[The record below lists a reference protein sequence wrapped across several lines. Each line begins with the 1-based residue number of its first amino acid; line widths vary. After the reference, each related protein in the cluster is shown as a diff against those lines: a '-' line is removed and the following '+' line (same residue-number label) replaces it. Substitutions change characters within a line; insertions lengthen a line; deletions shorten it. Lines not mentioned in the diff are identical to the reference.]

1 MSLQSVFAELL
12 ADSSS
17 ILRGNI
23 QGNLGLEGVIW
34 FVCLFVLHGFKSLEE
49 MHYRKQQQD
58 LILKGVTLPL
68 HLPTVVNTVQQKK
81 RDPKKF
87 HLSAGLVNQ
96 TGSAVLK
103 RSWMFFFS
111 IFSFSVTLSVT
122 VTAGGTVSVCR
133 PHSGSSPLLL
143 QWNVF
148 QLRICSYSLKR

>member
-1 MSLQSVFAELL
+1 MTQLCLCRITCRLIINTQGKYSKEFG
-12 ADSSS
+12 
-17 ILRGNI
+17 LRRRD
-23 QGNLGLEGVIW
+23 L
-34 FVCLFVLHGFKSLEE
+34 VCLFVLHGFKSLEE
-49 MHYRKQQQD
+49 MHYRKQQQE

-143 QWNVF
+143 Q
-148 QLRICSYSLKR
+148 

>member
-23 QGNLGLEGVIW
+23 QGNLGLEGVI
-34 FVCLFVLHGFKSLEE
+34 LFVLHGFKSLEE
-49 MHYRKQQQD
+49 MHYRKQQQE

-143 QWNVF
+143 Q
-148 QLRICSYSLKR
+148 